1 MSVYCQ
7 NNPKKGNSSTD
18 HLSPSDDNLIYEV
31 IYRKHEDRSRGIK
44 CMNNIDGQIKE
55 ALCKNEA
62 VKNEQNMSNCHIF
75 DRLSLEPSFVLK
87 HDRQVEE
94 KKHHPSR

>member
-1 MSVYCQ
+1 
-7 NNPKKGNSSTD
+7 
-18 HLSPSDDNLIYEV
+18 
-31 IYRKHEDRSRGIK
+31 
-44 CMNNIDGQIKE
+44 MNNIDGQIKE

-62 VKNEQNMSNCHIF
+62 VKNEQNMPNCHIF